1 MTAGAGV
8 RPGGPGLLCGEEE
21 GGRPVLA
28 DLHVHVG
35 RARGRPV
42 KVTASPRLTLSGI
55 IEESVTRKGLD
66 IVAIVDA
73 QSPPVLEEIEDEIR
87 SGRLETLPG
96 GGLRARGNGTGW
108 PGEDHGRS
116 LLLLL
121 ASEVEVD
128 EPGIGPVHYLGY
140 LPDFE
145 TARSFSSFLA
155 RRVTNVSLSSQKA
168 RSSGEELARWLD
180 AAGGFLVPA
189 HVFTPHKG
197 FFGQGGT
204 DLGQALSERALRA
217 VPAVELGLSA
227 DTDLADLVP
236 SLAPFTYLT
245 SSDAHSPETIAREHT
260 GLDPTVAPEGY
271 DFRSLTKTIREGRL
285 LANYGLDP
293 RIGKYHRAFCPECGF
308 VAGEKAL
315 TSDACRAGG
324 VCPACGRNGLVGG
337 VLDRIMEIA
346 RGAGANVAAAAS
358 RPGRAATAGGPGDVA
373 ASPGD
378 GAESFARV
386 RPPYAHVIPLR
397 YVPGVGPATLGLLL
411 RAFGTELDILH
422 RVPEEELAA
431 EVGGRLAARIVAARG
446 GTGLLRIE
454 PGAGGHYGRVR
465 PSGGLSDL
473 PHKGRPN

>member
-1 MTAGAGV
+1 
-8 RPGGPGLLCGEEE
+8 
-21 GGRPVLA
+21 
-28 DLHVHVG
+28 VG

-66 IVAIVDA
+66 IVTIVDA
-73 QSPPVLEEIEDEIR
+73 QSPPVLEEIDDEMR
-87 SGRLETLPG
+87 SGRLDPLPG
-96 GGLRARGNGTGW
+96 GGLRARDDPDGAGA
-108 PGEDHGRS
+108 DHGGS

-168 RSSGEELARWLD
+168 RSSGEELARWLG

-197 FFGQGGT
+197 FFGQGGV
-204 DLGQALSERALRA
+204 DLRQALSERALEA

-227 DTDLADLVP
+227 DADLADLVP

-245 SSDAHSPETIAREHT
+245 SSDAHSPETIAREHCA
-260 GLDPTVAPEGY
+260 LDPTGAPEGY
-271 DFRSLTKTIREGRL
+271 DFGTLAKTIREGRL

-293 RIGKYHRAFCPECGF
+293 RIGKYHRAFCPQCGF
-308 VAGEKAL
+308 VAGENRL
-315 TSDACRAGG
+315 TGDACPAGG
-324 VCPACGRNGLVGG
+324 VCPACGKDGLVGG

-346 RGAGANVAAAAS
+346 RGAGANVAAAAR
-358 RPGRAATAGGPGDVA
+358 RPVRTATAE
-373 ASPGD
+373 SPGD
-378 GAESFARV
+378 AAESFARA
-386 RPPYAHVIPLR
+386 RPPYVHMIPLR
-397 YVPGVGPATLGLLL
+397 YVPGVGPATLRRLL
-411 RAFGTELDILH
+411 RVFGTELDILH
-422 RVPEEELAA
+422 RVPEAALAA
-431 EVGGRLAARIVAARG
+431 EVGGKLGARIVAARG
-446 GTGLLRIE
+446 GTGLLGIE

-465 PSGGLSDL
+465 
-473 PHKGRPN
+473 

>member
-8 RPGGPGLLCGEEE
+8 RPGGRGLLCGEEE

-73 QSPPVLEEIEDEIR
+73 QSPPVLEEIEDAIR
-87 SGRLETLPG
+87 SGWLETLPG
-96 GGLRARGNGTGW
+96 GGLRARGNGTDW
-108 PGEDHGRS
+108 AGEDHGRS

-145 TARSFSSFLA
+145 TARSFSSFLS

-168 RSSGEELARWLD
+168 RSSGEELARWTG

-271 DFRSLTKTIREGRL
+271 DFRSLMKTIREGRL

-346 RGAGANVAAAAS
+346 RGAGANVAEAAS
-358 RPGRAATAGGPGDVA
+358 RPGRAATL

-397 YVPGVGPATLGLLL
+397 YVPGVGPATLGRLL

-422 RVPEEELAA
+422 RVPEKELAA

>member
-8 RPGGPGLLCGEEE
+8 RPGGPGLPCGEEE

-35 RARGRPV
+35 RARGRLV

-66 IVAIVDA
+66 VVAIVDA

-87 SGRLETLPG
+87 SGRLETLQG
-96 GGLRARGNGTGW
+96 GGLRTRDDRGGGMRAKDYPVGGARAGSNGTGW
-108 PGEDHGRS
+108 TGKGHGGS

-145 TARSFSSFLA
+145 TARSFSSFLS

-168 RSSGEELARWLD
+168 RSSGEELARWLG

-204 DLGQALSERALRA
+204 DLRQALSERALRA

-245 SSDAHSPETIAREHT
+245 SSDAHSPETIAREHCA
-260 GLDPTVAPEGY
+260 LDPTVAPEGF
-271 DFRSLTKTIREGRL
+271 DFRTLAKTIREGRL

-293 RIGKYHRAFCPECGF
+293 RIGMYHRAFCRKCGF
-308 VAGEKAL
+308 VAGENAL
-315 TSDACRAGG
+315 TGDACRAGG
-324 VCPACGRNGLVGG
+324 VCPACGKDGLVGG

-346 RGAGANVAAAAS
+346 RGA
-358 RPGRAATAGGPGDVA
+358 
-373 ASPGD
+373 

-397 YVPGVGPATLGLLL
+397 YVPGVGPATLRRLLG
-411 RAFGTELDILH
+411 RFGTELDILH

-446 GTGLLRIE
+446 GAGLLRID
-454 PGAGGHYGRVR
+454 PGAGGRYGRVR
-465 PSGGLSDL
+465 PSDGLSDL
-473 PHKGRPN
+473 PHKGRPD